1 MVEIRKT
8 QIFEDWF
15 LSLRDRQAR
24 LRIQAR
30 IDRLMFANPGQHR
43 MLTRGVCEMKIDYGP
58 GYRVYF
64 LRHGE
69 AWVVLLC
76 GGDKKSQRADIRMA
90 LAMVDELGDWYDPEN
105 HGLGFSPVPEDRSR
119 HGCLSGDLFRGSA

>member
-1 MVEIRKT
+1 MIEIRKT
-8 QIFEDWF
+8 QVFEEWF

-30 IDRLMFANPGQHR
+30 IDRLMFVNPGQHR
-43 MLTRGVCEMKIDYGP
+43 VLTRGVCEMKIDYGP

-64 LRHGE
+64 VRHGE

-90 LAMVDELGDWYDPEN
+90 LAMVDELG
-105 HGLGFSPVPEDRSR
+105 GLTWP
-119 HGCLSGDLFRGSA
+119 